1 MTNIDDHPAFEMA
14 AGRHETGLLLLC
26 DHASNHVPA
35 AYGNLGLPTG
45 QFARHIAYD
54 IGARDLTL
62 GLAGR
67 FRAPALLTRY
77 SRLLIDPNRGEDDPT
92 LIMKLS
98 DGAVVPGNA
107 GIDEAERRLRMERY
121 YRPYHG
127 AVTAALDQML
137 EQDVTPLIVSI
148 HSFTPVWR
156 NRPRPWHVGLLWD
169 KDDRVVRPMIAA
181 LRLIPGIVVGDNE
194 PYSGA
199 LEGDTL
205 SVHGTA
211 RGIPH
216 VLIEIRQDLIDN
228 KSGVD
233 EWAERLA
240 RVIEPIM
247 NDPAIRRI
255 ETS

>member
-26 DHASNHVPA
+26 DHASSHVPA

-54 IGARDLTL
+54 IGAQDLTL

-98 DGAVVPGNA
+98 DGAVVPGNV

-148 HSFTPVWR
+148 HSFTPV
-156 NRPRPWHVGLLWD
+156 
-169 KDDRVVRPMIAA
+169 
-181 LRLIPGIVVGDNE
+181 
-194 PYSGA
+194 
-199 LEGDTL
+199 
-205 SVHGTA
+205 
-211 RGIPH
+211 
-216 VLIEIRQDLIDN
+216 
-228 KSGVD
+228 
-233 EWAERLA
+233 
-240 RVIEPIM
+240 
-247 NDPAIRRI
+247 
-255 ETS
+255 

>member
-1 MTNIDDHPAFEMA
+1 MTKIATFEGFERVEGEA
-14 AGRHETGLLLLC
+14 AGGLLLLC
-26 DHASNHVPA
+26 DHASNALPPG
-35 AYGNLGLPTG
+35 YGSLGLPPRE
-45 QFARHIAYD
+45 FARHIAYD

-62 GLAGR
+62 ALAR
-67 FRAPALLTRY
+67 HFAAPALLTRH
-77 SRLLIDPNRGEDDPT
+77 SRLLIDPNRGLDDPT

-107 GIDEAERRLRMERY
+107 AIDAAERRNRIARY
-121 YRPYHG
+121 HQPYHR
-127 AVTAALDQML
+127 AITTSLDAML
-137 EQDVTPLIVSI
+137 ADGIVPVIISI

-156 NRPRPWHVGLLWD
+156 GWPRPWHVGLLWD
-169 KDDRVVRPMIAA
+169 RDARLVRPMIAA
-181 LRLIPGIVVGDNE
+181 LRAEPGLVVGDNE

-205 SVHGTA
+205 SAHGTA

-216 VLIEIRQDLIDN
+216 VLIEVRQDLIGE

-233 EWAERLA
+233 EWAGRLA

-247 NDPAIRRI
+247 YDPSIKRI
-255 ETS
+255 DGG